1 MGRAT
6 AVRGVKL
13 PPSAVCHHGAM
24 GQSEQEPPPPSD
36 PRLPPG
42 QRLQRGW
49 PVLHYGPVP
58 RFKPL
63 TWDFQVFGATASAEK
78 HSWDHEGFH
87 RLPRTTIRAD
97 FHCVTRFSMLDSE
110 WSGVAASTVL
120 ELVPPAPGVSH
131 VMVWAEYGYS
141 ANLPLAVFADPRT
154 VFATHHDGEPL
165 TVEHGFP
172 VRLIVPQLYAWKGPK
187 WVRAVEYMRA
197 DRRGFWEE
205 RGYHNRADPWTEQRY
220 SYQEEPQDGPLR

>member
-1 MGRAT
+1 
-6 AVRGVKL
+6 
-13 PPSAVCHHGAM
+13 M
-24 GQSEQEPPPPSD
+24 GQSEQEQLQPSD

-78 HSWDHEGFH
+78 HSWDFDGFH
-87 RLPRTTIRAD
+87 ALPTVTARGD
-97 FHCVTRFSMLDSE
+97 FHCVTRFSMLGSE
-110 WSGVAASTVL
+110 WSGVAARTIL
-120 ELVPPAPGVSH
+120 ELVPPADHVTH

-141 ANLPLAVFADPRT
+141 SNLSLADFAAAGS
-154 VFATHHDGEPL
+154 VFATHRNGEPL

-172 VRLIVPQLYAWKGPK
+172 VRLVVPHLYAWKGPK

-205 RGYHNRADPWTEQRY
+205 RGYHNRADPWAEQRY
-220 SYQEEPQDGPLR
+220 SYQEEPGDGPLR